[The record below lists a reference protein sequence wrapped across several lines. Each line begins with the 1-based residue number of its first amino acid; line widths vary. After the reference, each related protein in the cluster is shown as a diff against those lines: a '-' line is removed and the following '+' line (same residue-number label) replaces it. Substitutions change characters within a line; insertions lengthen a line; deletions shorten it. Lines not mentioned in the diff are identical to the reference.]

1 MVFLDS
7 VTLYRGRITHRFV
20 VASAISCILFADIA
34 LAQTPP
40 NIQGNWVAK
49 TVIAVISTLRLPVR
63 PVRCH
68 HRKYGVRQNRTA
80 ARFDQKL
87 IAVSHQRQIG
97 EPQLGSLCLRWSRTR
112 YYSSCIREVVSRPD
126 TPKLATGHSLAR
138 RLRRQSPSAG

>member
-68 HRKYGVRQNRTA
+68 HRKYGVRQNRTGRAVRSEIDRSLSPASNWRA
-80 ARFDQKL
+80 ATWFAL
-87 IAVSHQRQIG
+87 
-97 EPQLGSLCLRWSRTR
+97 PT
-112 YYSSCIREVVSRPD
+112 VVQD
-126 TPKLATGHSLAR
+126 
-138 RLRRQSPSAG
+138 